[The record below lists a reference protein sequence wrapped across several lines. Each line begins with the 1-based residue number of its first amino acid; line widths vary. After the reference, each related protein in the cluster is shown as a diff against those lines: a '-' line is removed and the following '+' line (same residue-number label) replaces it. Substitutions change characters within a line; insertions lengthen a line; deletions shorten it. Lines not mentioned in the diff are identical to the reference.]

1 MTQIPLYYRTDLP
14 EDKQEFKYCC
24 GPPHR
29 YLDHRYFIIGH
40 NTPDAYFGLFGPP
53 FDVVF
58 RDKVESDSLY
68 YFPFLPSLTSIEEVI
83 DEVIIPDSVVSD
95 IKANRCKILVY
106 NSYEGWDWNWWKS
119 LVAPFIKRYDIS
131 LDNFVFVC
139 ANLAEAPGMK
149 TAYHN
154 FWEYQTKF
162 ENTKWLIQHG
172 SLGISQKKHRAKKF
186 ICLNRRPHAG
196 RFAGVTL
203 LYPHIDRG
211 YLSMGKCG
219 DTADGYFDIQEAL
232 FQQESPEIYKK
243 YIQSSIKEN
252 IPLKINDNVNPEID
266 NPVSDWATDKFYD
279 SFLHICPE
287 TYQYNTP
294 GRMFFSEKIFKP
306 IMYMQPFVILGEPNS
321 LGTLQSM
328 GYKTF
333 NSVLD
338 ESYDSKIDNT
348 TRVNSAIDSAVKFFD
363 RPDDEL
369 YNDMIKIKSILVHNL
384 AIMSYRS
391 HMMDSILQ
399 DTLYKYLHE

>member
-14 EDKQEFKYCC
+14 KKKQEFKYCC
-24 GPPHR
+24 GVPQK
-29 YLDHRYFIIGH
+29 YLDHRYFVTQS
-40 NTPDAYFGLFGPP
+40 TPDAYFGLFGPD

-68 YFPFLPSLTSIEEVI
+68 YFPFLPSFTHIADI
-83 DEVIIPDSVVSD
+83 MDEVIIPGTVVSD

-106 NSYEGWDWNWWKS
+106 NSYEGWSWDWWKS
-119 LVAPFIKRYDIS
+119 LVAPFIKRYNIS
-131 LDNFVFVC
+131 LDDFVFVC
-139 ANLAEAPGMK
+139 ANLAMALDMK

-162 ENTKWLIQHG
+162 ENTKWLIQNG

-211 YLSMGKCG
+211 YLSMAKRG
-219 DTADGYFDIQEAL
+219 DTADGYFDIQEFL
-232 FQQESPEIYKK
+232 FQQESPKIYKK
-243 YIQSSIKEN
+243 YVESNLREK
-252 IPLKINDNVNPEID
+252 IPLKINDNIDAEIE
-266 NPVSDWATDKFYD
+266 NPVSDKATDKFYD

-287 TYQYNTP
+287 TYQYNVP
-294 GRMFFSEKIFKP
+294 GRLFFSEKIFKP
-306 IMYMQPFVILGEPNS
+306 IMYMQPFVILGQSNS
-321 LGTLQSM
+321 LSTLHSI
-328 GYKTF
+328 GYRTF
-333 NSVLD
+333 SSVLD
-338 ESYDSKIDNT
+338 ESYDNEKNAT
-348 TRVNSAIDSAVKFFD
+348 KRLTKAIDSAVKFFD

-369 YNDMIKIKSILVHNL
+369 HNDMIKIKDILVHNL

-391 HMMDSILQ
+391 HMMDSTLQ
-399 DTLYKYLHE
+399 DALNKYLHE